1 MSLPTPTP
9 YQSRLIWLAI
19 TGLAAAVL
27 AALLV
32 GLVWGLGQLVYIL
45 SPVLWPL
52 AAAGVLAYLLDP
64 VVDFFE
70 RKRVPRPRAI
80 ILVFGIAVALFLG
93 LLSSVVPQVVSE
105 SKQLA
110 EQVPAYVAKVQKS
123 VGDWIKNPPE
133 LVKKLLKSLL
143 NDGKAG
149 AAAPDSSGMATNSIP
164 APGTNAPAVTL
175 TTSPSSST
183 NEASIIDVLL
193 GKVDP
198 RLAGPWAVAQGQKV
212 GMWLFGQVARVAS
225 FFGILAG
232 LALVPVY
239 AFYFLLEKKGIESKW
254 TDYLPIANSE
264 AKNELVFVLRS
275 INDCLIVFFR
285 SQVLVAICDGVLYTI
300 GFLIIG
306 LPYSVMLGVMATVL
320 TMIPFLGAIAT
331 CAAALIIAFAQNP
344 GWQGPLGVIA
354 VFAVVQTLEGF
365 VIQPKIMGDRIGLHP
380 LTIII
385 ALMFGTTL
393 LGGILGGILAI
404 PLTAAGRVL
413 MFRYVWKR
421 PDARAGG

>member
-1 MSLPTPTP
+1 MSLPSPSP
-9 YQSRLIWLAI
+9 RQSRLLWLAI

-27 AALLV
+27 ACLLV
-32 GLVWGLGQLVYIL
+32 GLVWGLGELLHIL

-52 AAAGVLAYLLDP
+52 AVSGVLAYLLDP
-64 VVDFFE
+64 LVDYFE
-70 RKRVPRPRAI
+70 RKRVPRQRAI
-80 ILVFGIAVALFLG
+80 ILVFGIAVGLFLG
-93 LLSSVVPQVVSE
+93 LLSSIVPQVVTE

-110 EQVPAYVAKVQKS
+110 EQVPAYVDKVQKS
-123 VGDWIKNPPE
+123 VAKWIKDPPE
-133 LVKKLLKSLL
+133 LVKKYLKSLL
-143 NDGKAG
+143 KDGKPG
-149 AAAPDSSGMATNSIP
+149 AATPDVPGPATNSIP
-164 APGTNAPAVTL
+164 ASSTNALASPTA
-175 TTSPSSST
+175 TSPSVST
-183 NEASIIDVLL
+183 NEASVVDLLL

-198 RLAGPWAVAQGQKV
+198 KLAGPWAVSQGQKV
-212 GMWLFGQVARVAS
+212 GKWLFGQFARVAS
-225 FFGILAG
+225 FFGFLAG

-264 AKNELVFVLRS
+264 AKNELVFVLKS

-285 SQVLVAICDGVLYTI
+285 SQVLVAICDGILYTI

-306 LPYSVMLGVMATVL
+306 LPYSILLGVMATVL

-331 CAAALIIAFAQNP
+331 CATALVIAFAQNP
-344 GWQGPLGVIA
+344 GWQGPLGVVV
-354 VFAVVQTLEGF
+354 VFAIVQTLEGF

-380 LTIII
+380 LTIIV